1 MRILLVHNF
10 YQQFGGEDQVVLHEL
25 ERLKE
30 KHEVCFY
37 SRHNNDLIQLG
48 PLGKADAL
56 IGTIDSHRTRTDIH
70 ALVAAR
76 RPEVAYLHNIY
87 PLISPSIYHA
97 LHSLGV
103 PIVQVIHDFRP
114 LCTNGWF
121 YNHEGVCERCKG
133 GNYLHAIQHRCY
145 KNSYAYS
152 ALYAAA
158 LAYARGSG
166 VMAKVD
172 AFVCLTEFARRKLS
186 SAGVPPEQLFVRPNC
201 IDALPIIPAIGKG
214 DYVAYIGRLSNEKG
228 IWTLIRAMEHVRGP
242 ILKIAGTGPEEGS
255 IREYLEKKNIQNVQ
269 LLGFISGRA
278 REEFLGN
285 CMFTIMPSE
294 WYEMF
299 PMVLLEAWAAGKPVI
314 GSRLGATADLIEEG
328 RTGLLFEPA
337 NPLDL
342 AQKIENL
349 CGSPDRLSLMGAQA
363 RRVVETKYSPLESH
377 NILMQIFHQVSR
389 RNVPAGT
396 AILGTT

>member
-10 YQQFGGEDQVVLHEL
+10 YQQFGGEDQVVLDEL

-30 KHEVCFY
+30 THEVCFY
-37 SRHNNDLIQLG
+37 SRHNNDLLDIG
-48 PLGKADAL
+48 PLRKASAL
-56 IGTIDSHRTRTDIH
+56 VATIDSHRTRTDIR
-70 ALVAAR
+70 ALVAEH
-76 RPEVAYLHNIY
+76 RPDVAYLHNIY

-133 GNYLHAIQHRCY
+133 GNYLNAIRHRCY
-145 KNSYAYS
+145 KDNYAYS

-158 LAYARGSG
+158 LTYARGSG

-172 AFVCLTEFARRKLS
+172 AFVCLTDFARRKLE
-186 SAGVPPEQLFVRPNC
+186 SAGVSREQLFVRPNC
-201 IDALPIIPAIGKG
+201 IDVAQKAPAIGTG
-214 DYVAYIGRLSNEKG
+214 DYVGYIGRLSKEKG
-228 IWTLIRAMEHVRGP
+228 IWTLIHAMEHVHGP
-242 ILKIAGTGPEEGS
+242 VLKIAGTGPEES
-255 IREYLEKKNIQNVQ
+255 AIREYIEKKGVQNVQ
-269 LLGFISGRA
+269 LLGFLSGEA
-278 REEFLGN
+278 RDEFLRN

-328 RTGLLFEPA
+328 RTGLLFEPGD
-337 NPLDL
+337 PLDL
-342 AQKIENL
+342 TQKIENL
-349 CGSPDRLSLMGAQA
+349 YSSPDRVSRMGAQV
-363 RRVVETKYSPLESH
+363 RTVVETKYSPAANQDL
-377 NILMQIFHQVSR
+377 LMKIFHHVIR
-389 RNVPAGT
+389 RNMPTGSAIFGT
-396 AILGTT
+396 A